1 MPRAPPSSLAK
12 ASELPLLSIGVEFI
26 GPLWQLVF
34 PLLQLL
40 WRTGSTSVLNVTGVV
55 VSPVD
60 TYGVQLPGLP
70 LLLPLLV
77 LPLPLPLPLEL
88 PLDELSSPEHSIMP
102 RRAVGVRRHTRMAIP
117 RGDHEDK
124 TLRCDTSIFFSFRC
138 RCRAMLR
145 RRRMVRDRSPPL
157 HGRSPRVSGIAPGAA
172 KNVNSVD
179 VRDAPHHGRELVR
192 GPRGGECVIRSRFHR
207 IEVAAIAGSQPSL
220 QGRND
225 GVRPSHLRLEAA
237 DARAAKALGHLAARH
252 HEQVAR
258 VGKEGSARFGGGTD
272 RDAQVGAGA

>member
-172 KNVNSVD
+172 KK
-179 VRDAPHHGRELVR
+179 RELSRCTRRSPSRSRTRPWPPWRRMRHSVPVSSNRSSGDSRQSAEPPGQERWCTPLPPPPRSRRCSCCESAWPPRRPTSRTGSPRRQRGQRAVR
-192 GPRGGECVIRSRFHR
+192 GRNRSGR
-207 IEVAAIAGSQPSL
+207 AG
-220 QGRND
+220 R
-225 GVRPSHLRLEAA
+225 RR
-237 DARAAKALGHLAARH
+237 R
-252 HEQVAR
+252 
-258 VGKEGSARFGGGTD
+258 
-272 RDAQVGAGA
+272 